1 VQKPASMSDAQDF
14 FKPLNDV
21 ITKATAMTEGRR
33 ADYFNHL
40 KSVSDSLTAV
50 AWVAFL
56 GKDCG

>member
-1 VQKPASMSDAQDF
+1 MADSQDF

-21 ITKATAMTEGRR
+21 ISKATAMTEGRR
-33 ADYFNHL
+33 PDYFNHL
-40 KSVSDSLTAV
+40 KSVSDSLAAL